1 MNRPTNRDTDDGARP
16 KQQALPFSES
26 CREKLVLKARRGLLI
41 HALEFATVTADD
53 VRELVPLPPG
63 INPTI
68 FGSVPGPLANAG
80 IILFHGYVKTTRK
93 MAHARRNVNWFL
105 NDRDAAKRWLI
116 THPDPDD
123 TSPTTAGSEG

>member
-63 INPTI
+63 INPD
-68 FGSVPGPLANAG
+68 F
-80 IILFHGYVKTTRK
+80 
-93 MAHARRNVNWFL
+93 
-105 NDRDAAKRWLI
+105 
-116 THPDPDD
+116 
-123 TSPTTAGSEG
+123 